1 MLRPSSHHM
10 TFPSHSTS
18 LKGHVPEGFPDR
30 LCPVTVLFLRAVLL
44 RPSPYLNARMLSCG
58 QALLPSRGNQSF
70 LWVER

>member
-18 LKGHVPEGFPDR
+18 LKGHLPEGSPDH
-30 LCPVTVLFLRAVLL
+30 LCPVTVLFLL
-44 RPSPYLNARMLSCG
+44 RPSLNLNARMLSCRQG
-58 QALLPSRGNQSF
+58 LLPSRGNHSF